1 MIKLL
6 KKIYYFSICLFLVSC
21 SGNYNFAWFAINPW
35 HSQGSS
41 NIHFLIGGLWTT
53 IWISFVSL
61 FLASLLGLFVTLPH
75 LSSNKYFKYLNIGYV
90 EIFRAIPVLVLLL
103 WIYYGL
109 PSIFGGSLSFNPFV
123 AGVIT
128 LVLHESAFISEIYR
142 SGIQAIK
149 KGQIEAAKSLGL
161 NSTLVFIK
169 VTLPQAIRIITP
181 ALLNQGIYI
190 LKMSSLISVIGL
202 SDLTRRAN
210 ELIVT
215 TYRPLEIYSFLVLEY
230 LVLVLIA
237 SFVVRK
243 IEKKFQIK

>member
-1 MIKLL
+1 MMKILIFFLL
-6 KKIYYFSICLFLVSC
+6 SLSISSC
-21 SGNYNFAWFAINPW
+21 SGNYNFAWFAINPF

-41 NIHFLIGGLWTT
+41 NIEFLIGGLLTT
-53 IWISFVSL
+53 ISVSL
-61 FLASLLGLFVTLPH
+61 VSLVLAAVLGLIVTLPN
-75 LSSNKYFKYLNIGYV
+75 LSSRKSLRYLNITYV

-161 NSTLVFIK
+161 NETLVFIK
-169 VTLPQAIRIITP
+169 IVLPQAVRIITP

-202 SDLTRRAN
+202 GDLTRRAN

-230 LVLVLIA
+230 LILVIFA
-237 SFVVRK
+237 SYLVRK

>member
-1 MIKLL
+1 MKILIFFLL
-6 KKIYYFSICLFLVSC
+6 SLSISSC
-21 SGNYNFAWFAINPW
+21 SGNYNFAWFAINPF

-41 NIHFLIGGLWTT
+41 NIEFLIGGLLTT
-53 IWISFVSL
+53 ISVSFVSL
-61 FLASLLGLFVTLPH
+61 ILAAILGLIVTLPN
-75 LSSNKYFKYLNIGYV
+75 LSSRKSLRYLNITYV

-161 NSTLVFIK
+161 NETLVFIK
-169 VTLPQAIRIITP
+169 IVLPQAVRIITP

-202 SDLTRRAN
+202 GDLTRRAN

-230 LVLVLIA
+230 LILVIFA
-237 SFVVRK
+237 SYLVRR

>member
-1 MIKLL
+1 MKIFLFFLL
-6 KKIYYFSICLFLVSC
+6 SFILSGC
-21 SGNYNFAWFAINPW
+21 SGNYNFAWFAINPL
-35 HSQGSS
+35 HSQGLS
-41 NIHFLIGGLWTT
+41 NIEFLIGGLFTT
-53 IWISFVSL
+53 ISVSL
-61 FLASLLGLFVTLPH
+61 VSLILAAILGLIVTLPN
-75 LSSNKYFKYLNIGYV
+75 LSSRKSLKYLNIAYV

-161 NSTLVFIK
+161 NQSLVFIK
-169 VTLPQAIRIITP
+169 VVLPQAVRIITP

-202 SDLTRRAN
+202 GDLTRRAN

-230 LVLVLIA
+230 LILVLLA
-237 SFVVRK
+237 SYSVRR
-243 IEKKFQIK
+243 IEKKFEIK

>member
-1 MIKLL
+1 MIKNFF
-6 KKIYYFSICLFLVSC
+6 IFIVIFLPGC
-21 SGNYNFAWFAINPW
+21 SGNYNFAWFSINPF

-41 NIHFLIGGLWTT
+41 NIEFLLGGLLTT
-53 IWISFVSL
+53 ISVSIVSL
-61 FLASLLGLFVTLPH
+61 ILAAMLGLMVTLPT
-75 LSSNKYFKYLNIGYV
+75 LSAKKSINYVNITYV
-90 EIFRAIPVLVLLL
+90 EIFRSIPVLVLLL

-109 PSIFGGSLSFNPFV
+109 PSIFGGNLSFNPFV

-142 SGIQAIK
+142 SGIQAIN
-149 KGQIEAAKSLGL
+149 KGQVEAAKALGL
-161 NSTLVFIK
+161 NKSLVFFKI
-169 VTLPQAIRIITP
+169 VLPQAIRIITP

-215 TYRPLEIYSFLVLEY
+215 TYRPLEIYTFLVLEY

-237 SFVVRK
+237 SYFVRK
-243 IEKKFQIK
+243 IEKRFEIK

>member
-1 MIKLL
+1 MKIFLFFLL
-6 KKIYYFSICLFLVSC
+6 SFILSGC
-21 SGNYNFAWFAINPW
+21 SGNYNFAWFAINPL
-35 HSQGSS
+35 HSQGLS
-41 NIHFLIGGLWTT
+41 NIEFLIGGLFTT
-53 IWISFVSL
+53 ISVSL
-61 FLASLLGLFVTLPH
+61 VSLILAAILGLIVTLPN
-75 LSSNKYFKYLNIGYV
+75 LSSRKSLKYLNIAYV

-161 NSTLVFIK
+161 NQSLVFIK
-169 VTLPQAIRIITP
+169 VVLPQAVRIITP

-190 LKMSSLISVIGL
+190 LKMSSLISIIGL
-202 SDLTRRAN
+202 GDLTRRAN

-230 LVLVLIA
+230 LILVLLA
-237 SFVVRK
+237 SYSVRR
-243 IEKKFQIK
+243 IEKKFEIK

>member
-1 MIKLL
+1 MKRFILL
-6 KKIYYFSICLFLVSC
+6 FSAFFLSSC
-21 SGNYNFAWFAINPW
+21 AGNYNFAWFSINPF
-35 HSQGSS
+35 HPQGSS
-41 NIHFLIGGLWTT
+41 NIEFLLGGLWTT
-53 IWISFVSL
+53 IWISLVSL
-61 FLASLLGLFVTLPH
+61 FLAALVGLLVTLPNF
-75 LSSNKYFKYLNIGYV
+75 SSKKSIRSINIVYV

-149 KGQIEAAKSLGL
+149 KGQIEAARSLGL
-161 NSTLVFIK
+161 KPSLVFLK

-181 ALLNQGIYI
+181 ALMNQGIYI

-202 SDLTRRAN
+202 GDLTRRAN

-230 LVLVLIA
+230 LALILIA
-237 SFVVRK
+237 SFFVRK
-243 IEKKFQIK
+243 LEKKFEIK

>member
-1 MIKLL
+1 MMKILIFFLL
-6 KKIYYFSICLFLVSC
+6 SLSISSC
-21 SGNYNFAWFAINPW
+21 SGNYNFAWFAINPF

-41 NIHFLIGGLWTT
+41 NIEFLIGGLLTT
-53 IWISFVSL
+53 ISVSL
-61 FLASLLGLFVTLPH
+61 VSLVLAAVLGLIVTLPN
-75 LSSNKYFKYLNIGYV
+75 LSSRKSLRYLNITYV

-161 NSTLVFIK
+161 NETLVFIK
-169 VTLPQAIRIITP
+169 IVLPQAVRIITP

-202 SDLTRRAN
+202 GDLTRRAN

-230 LVLVLIA
+230 LILVIFA
-237 SFVVRK
+237 SYLVRR

>member
-1 MIKLL
+1 MKFSLIVLL
-6 KKIYYFSICLFLVSC
+6 SFFLTGC
-21 SGNYNFAWFAINPW
+21 SGKYNFAWFAINPF

-41 NIHFLIGGLWTT
+41 NIEFLIGGLFTT
-53 IWISFVSL
+53 ISVSL
-61 FLASLLGLFVTLPH
+61 VSLILAAILGLIVTLPN
-75 LSSNKYFKYLNIGYV
+75 LSSRKSLRYLNIAYV

-161 NSTLVFIK
+161 NQSLVFIK
-169 VTLPQAIRIITP
+169 IVLPQAIRIITP

-190 LKMSSLISVIGL
+190 LKMS
-202 SDLTRRAN
+202 
-210 ELIVT
+210 
-215 TYRPLEIYSFLVLEY
+215 
-230 LVLVLIA
+230 
-237 SFVVRK
+237 
-243 IEKKFQIK
+243 

>member
-1 MIKLL
+1 MKILIFCLL
-6 KKIYYFSICLFLVSC
+6 SLSISSC
-21 SGNYNFAWFAINPW
+21 SGNYNFAWFAINPF

-41 NIHFLIGGLWTT
+41 NIEFLIGGLLTT
-53 IWISFVSL
+53 ISVSL
-61 FLASLLGLFVTLPH
+61 VSLVLAAVLGLIVTLPN
-75 LSSNKYFKYLNIGYV
+75 LSSRKSLRYLNITYV

-161 NSTLVFIK
+161 NETLVFIK
-169 VTLPQAIRIITP
+169 IVLPQAVRIITP

-202 SDLTRRAN
+202 GDLTRRAN

-230 LVLVLIA
+230 LILVIFA
-237 SFVVRK
+237 SYLVRK

>member
-1 MIKLL
+1 MKFSLIVLL
-6 KKIYYFSICLFLVSC
+6 SFFLTGC
-21 SGNYNFAWFAINPW
+21 NGKYNFAWFAINPF

-41 NIHFLIGGLWTT
+41 NIEFLIGGLFTT
-53 IWISFVSL
+53 ISVSL
-61 FLASLLGLFVTLPH
+61 VSLILAAILGLIVTLPN
-75 LSSNKYFKYLNIGYV
+75 LSSRKSLRYLNIAYV

-161 NSTLVFIK
+161 NQSLVFIK
-169 VTLPQAIRIITP
+169 IVLPQAIRIITP

-202 SDLTRRAN
+202 GDLTRRAN

-230 LVLVLIA
+230 LILVLLA
-237 SFVVRK
+237 SYFVRR
-243 IEKKFQIK
+243 IEKKFEIK

>member
-1 MIKLL
+1 MIKNLFIFIVILL
-6 KKIYYFSICLFLVSC
+6 PGC
-21 SGNYNFAWFAINPW
+21 SGNYNFAWFSINPF

-41 NIHFLIGGLWTT
+41 NIEFLLGGLLTT
-53 IWISFVSL
+53 ISVSIVSL
-61 FLASLLGLFVTLPH
+61 ILAAILGLIVTLPT
-75 LSSNKYFKYLNIGYV
+75 LSIKKSINYINITYV
-90 EIFRAIPVLVLLL
+90 EIFRSIPVLVLLL

-142 SGIQAIK
+142 SGIQAIN
-149 KGQIEAAKSLGL
+149 KGQVEAAKALGL
-161 NSTLVFIK
+161 NKSLVFFKI
-169 VTLPQAIRIITP
+169 VLPQAIRIITP

-215 TYRPLEIYSFLVLEY
+215 TYRPLEIYTFLVLEY

-237 SFVVRK
+237 SYFVRK
-243 IEKKFQIK
+243 IEKRFKIK

>member
-1 MIKLL
+1 MKIFIFFLL
-6 KKIYYFSICLFLVSC
+6 SLSISSC
-21 SGNYNFAWFAINPW
+21 AGNYNFAWFAINPF

-41 NIHFLIGGLWTT
+41 NIEFLIGGLLTT
-53 IWISFVSL
+53 ISVS
-61 FLASLLGLFVTLPH
+61 LASLVLAAILGLIVTLPN
-75 LSSNKYFKYLNIGYV
+75 LSSRKSLRYLNITYV

-149 KGQIEAAKSLGL
+149 KGQIEADKSLGL
-161 NSTLVFIK
+161 NETLVFMKI
-169 VTLPQAIRIITP
+169 VFPQAVRIITP

-202 SDLTRRAN
+202 GDLTRRAN

-230 LVLVLIA
+230 LILVIFA
-237 SFVVRK
+237 SYLVRR

>member
-1 MIKLL
+1 MIKNLFIFIVILL
-6 KKIYYFSICLFLVSC
+6 PGC
-21 SGNYNFAWFAINPW
+21 SGNYNFAWFSINPF

-41 NIHFLIGGLWTT
+41 NIEFLLGGLLTT
-53 IWISFVSL
+53 ISVSIVSL
-61 FLASLLGLFVTLPH
+61 ILAAILGLIVTLPT
-75 LSSNKYFKYLNIGYV
+75 LSTKKSINYINITYV
-90 EIFRAIPVLVLLL
+90 EIFRSIPVLVLLL

-109 PSIFGGSLSFNPFV
+109 PSIFGGKLSFNPFV

-142 SGIQAIK
+142 SGIQAIN
-149 KGQIEAAKSLGL
+149 KGQVEAAKALGL
-161 NSTLVFIK
+161 NKSLVFFKI
-169 VTLPQAIRIITP
+169 VLPQAIRIITP

-215 TYRPLEIYSFLVLEY
+215 TYRPLEIYTFLVLEY

-237 SFVVRK
+237 SYFVRK
-243 IEKKFQIK
+243 IEKRFEIK

>member
-1 MIKLL
+1 MIKNFF
-6 KKIYYFSICLFLVSC
+6 IFIVIFLPGC
-21 SGNYNFAWFAINPW
+21 SGNYNFAWFSINPF

-41 NIHFLIGGLWTT
+41 NIEFLLGGLLTT
-53 IWISFVSL
+53 ISVSIVSL
-61 FLASLLGLFVTLPH
+61 ILAAILGLIVTLPT
-75 LSSNKYFKYLNIGYV
+75 LSTKKSINYINITYV
-90 EIFRAIPVLVLLL
+90 EIFRSIPVLVLLL

-109 PSIFGGSLSFNPFV
+109 PSIFGGKLSFNPFV

-142 SGIQAIK
+142 SGIQAIN
-149 KGQIEAAKSLGL
+149 KGQVEAAKALGL
-161 NSTLVFIK
+161 NKSLVFFKI
-169 VTLPQAIRIITP
+169 VLPQAIRIITP

-215 TYRPLEIYSFLVLEY
+215 TYRPLEIYTFLVLEY

-237 SFVVRK
+237 SYFVRK
-243 IEKKFQIK
+243 IEKRFEIK

>member
-1 MIKLL
+1 
-6 KKIYYFSICLFLVSC
+6 
-21 SGNYNFAWFAINPW
+21 
-35 HSQGSS
+35 
-41 NIHFLIGGLWTT
+41 
-53 IWISFVSL
+53 VSL
-61 FLASLLGLFVTLPH
+61 FLSSLLGLFVTLPH

-202 SDLTRRAN
+202 GDLTRRAN

>member
-1 MIKLL
+1 MKIFIFFLL
-6 KKIYYFSICLFLVSC
+6 SLSLSSC
-21 SGNYNFAWFAINPW
+21 SGNYNFAWFAINPF

-41 NIHFLIGGLWTT
+41 NIEFLIGGLLTT
-53 IWISFVSL
+53 ISVSFVSL
-61 FLASLLGLFVTLPH
+61 ILAAILGLIVTLPN
-75 LSSNKYFKYLNIGYV
+75 LSSRKSLRYLNITYV

-161 NSTLVFIK
+161 NETLVFVKI
-169 VTLPQAIRIITP
+169 VLPQAVRIITP

-202 SDLTRRAN
+202 GDLTRRAN

-230 LVLVLIA
+230 LILVIFA
-237 SFVVRK
+237 SYLVRK

>member
-1 MIKLL
+1 M
-6 KKIYYFSICLFLVSC
+6 SLV
-21 SGNYNFAWFAINPW
+21 
-35 HSQGSS
+35 
-41 NIHFLIGGLWTT
+41 
-53 IWISFVSL
+53 
-61 FLASLLGLFVTLPH
+61 LAAVLGLIVTLPN
-75 LSSNKYFKYLNIGYV
+75 LSSRKSLRYLNITYV

-161 NSTLVFIK
+161 NETLVFIK
-169 VTLPQAIRIITP
+169 IVLPQAVRIITP

-202 SDLTRRAN
+202 GDLTRRAN

-230 LVLVLIA
+230 LILVICA
-237 SFVVRK
+237 SYLVRR

>member
-1 MIKLL
+1 MKIFLFFLL
-6 KKIYYFSICLFLVSC
+6 SFILSGC
-21 SGNYNFAWFAINPW
+21 SGNYNFAWFAINPL
-35 HSQGSS
+35 HSQGLS
-41 NIHFLIGGLWTT
+41 NIEFLIGGLFTT
-53 IWISFVSL
+53 ISVSL
-61 FLASLLGLFVTLPH
+61 VSLILAAILGLIVTLPN
-75 LSSNKYFKYLNIGYV
+75 LSSRKSLKYLNIAYV

-128 LVLHESAFISEIYR
+128 LVLHETAFISEIYR

-161 NSTLVFIK
+161 NQSLVFIK
-169 VTLPQAIRIITP
+169 VVLPQAVRIITP

-202 SDLTRRAN
+202 GDLTRRAN

-230 LVLVLIA
+230 LILVLLA
-237 SFVVRK
+237 SYSVRR
-243 IEKKFQIK
+243 IEKKFEIK

>member
-1 MIKLL
+1 MKIFLFFLL
-6 KKIYYFSICLFLVSC
+6 SFILSGC
-21 SGNYNFAWFAINPW
+21 SGNYNFSWFAINSL
-35 HSQGSS
+35 HSLGLST
-41 NIHFLIGGLWTT
+41 IEFLIGGLFTT
-53 IWISFVSL
+53 ISVSL
-61 FLASLLGLFVTLPH
+61 VSLILAAILGLIVTLPN
-75 LSSNKYFKYLNIGYV
+75 LSSRKSLKYLNIAYV

-161 NSTLVFIK
+161 NQSLVFIK
-169 VTLPQAIRIITP
+169 VVLPQAVRIITP

-202 SDLTRRAN
+202 GDLTRRAN

-230 LVLVLIA
+230 LILVLLA
-237 SFVVRK
+237 SYSVRR
-243 IEKKFQIK
+243 IEKKFEIK

>member
-1 MIKLL
+1 MKILIFFLL
-6 KKIYYFSICLFLVSC
+6 SLSISSC
-21 SGNYNFAWFAINPW
+21 SGNYNFAWFAINPF

-41 NIHFLIGGLWTT
+41 NIEFLIGGLLTT
-53 IWISFVSL
+53 ISVSL
-61 FLASLLGLFVTLPH
+61 VSLVLAAALGLIVTLPN
-75 LSSNKYFKYLNIGYV
+75 LSSRKSLRYLNITYV

-161 NSTLVFIK
+161 NETLVFIK
-169 VTLPQAIRIITP
+169 IVLPQAVRIITP

-202 SDLTRRAN
+202 GDLTRRAN

-230 LVLVLIA
+230 LILVIFA
-237 SFVVRK
+237 SYLVRR

>member
-1 MIKLL
+1 MKIFIFFLL
-6 KKIYYFSICLFLVSC
+6 SLSLSSC
-21 SGNYNFAWFAINPW
+21 SGNYNFAWFAINPF

-41 NIHFLIGGLWTT
+41 NIEFLIGGLLTT
-53 IWISFVSL
+53 ISVSL
-61 FLASLLGLFVTLPH
+61 VSLVLAAILGLIVTLPN
-75 LSSNKYFKYLNIGYV
+75 LSSRKSLRYLNITYV

-161 NSTLVFIK
+161 NETLVFIK
-169 VTLPQAIRIITP
+169 IVLPQAVRIITP

-202 SDLTRRAN
+202 GDLTRRAN

-230 LVLVLIA
+230 LILVIFA
-237 SFVVRK
+237 SYLVRR

>member
-1 MIKLL
+1 MKILIFCLL
-6 KKIYYFSICLFLVSC
+6 SLSISSC
-21 SGNYNFAWFAINPW
+21 SGNYNFAWFAINPF

-41 NIHFLIGGLWTT
+41 NIEFLIGGLLTT
-53 IWISFVSL
+53 ISVSL
-61 FLASLLGLFVTLPH
+61 VSLVLAAILGLIVTLPN
-75 LSSNKYFKYLNIGYV
+75 LSSRKSLRYLNITYV

-161 NSTLVFIK
+161 NETLVFIK
-169 VTLPQAIRIITP
+169 IVLPQAVRIITP

-202 SDLTRRAN
+202 GDLTRRAN

-230 LVLVLIA
+230 LILVIFA
-237 SFVVRK
+237 SYLVRR

>member
-1 MIKLL
+1 MKRIFYIPIL
-6 KKIYYFSICLFLVSC
+6 LFLASC

-35 HSQGSS
+35 HTQGFS
-41 NIHFLIGGLWTT
+41 NIHFLLGGLWTT

-61 FLASLLGLFVTLPH
+61 ILASLLGLLVTLPH

-230 LVLVLIA
+230 LFLVLIA

>member
-1 MIKLL
+1 MKILIFFLL
-6 KKIYYFSICLFLVSC
+6 SLSISSC
-21 SGNYNFAWFAINPW
+21 SGNYNFAWFAINPF

-41 NIHFLIGGLWTT
+41 NIEFLIGGLLTT
-53 IWISFVSL
+53 ISVSL
-61 FLASLLGLFVTLPH
+61 VSLVLAAVLGLIVTLPN
-75 LSSNKYFKYLNIGYV
+75 LSSRKSLRYLNITYV

-161 NSTLVFIK
+161 NETLVFIK
-169 VTLPQAIRIITP
+169 IVLPQAVRIITP

-202 SDLTRRAN
+202 GDLTRRAN

-230 LVLVLIA
+230 LILVICA
-237 SFVVRK
+237 SYLVRK

>member
-1 MIKLL
+1 MMKILIFFLL
-6 KKIYYFSICLFLVSC
+6 SLSISSC
-21 SGNYNFAWFAINPW
+21 SGNYNFAWFAINPF

-41 NIHFLIGGLWTT
+41 NIEFLIGGLLTT
-53 IWISFVSL
+53 ISVSL
-61 FLASLLGLFVTLPH
+61 VSLVLAAVLGLIVTLPN
-75 LSSNKYFKYLNIGYV
+75 LSSRKSLRYLNITYV
-90 EIFRAIPVLVLLL
+90 EIFRAIPVWVLLL

-161 NSTLVFIK
+161 NETLVFIK
-169 VTLPQAIRIITP
+169 IVLPQAVRIITP

-202 SDLTRRAN
+202 GDLTRRAN

-230 LVLVLIA
+230 LILVICA
-237 SFVVRK
+237 SYLVRK